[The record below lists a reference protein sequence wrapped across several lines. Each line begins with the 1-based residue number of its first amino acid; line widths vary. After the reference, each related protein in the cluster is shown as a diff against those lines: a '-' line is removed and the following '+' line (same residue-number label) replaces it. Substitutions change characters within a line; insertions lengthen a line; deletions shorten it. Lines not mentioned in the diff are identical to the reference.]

1 MNVQQGGFVCSEK
14 IWLCGCCLRQQL
26 CLLLLLLQPRP
37 FADIYYIG
45 NGSIDVVTK
54 TGTDGEYVEVTQNG
68 KTYTDTSKEIVIKD
82 GTSEKDATLKEAAR
96 AEVPRQSLR

>member
-1 MNVQQGGFVCSEK
+1 MQRKDLALRV
-14 IWLCGCCLRQQL
+14 CLRQQL

-82 GTSEKDATLKEAAR
+82 APAKR
-96 AEVPRQSLR
+96 MPP